1 MYFNGIT
8 RAILASTST
17 RQAYPR
23 YRDSDEF
30 DSYLEEATSR
40 RLVLNGHRD
49 LVLRKDARVVSV
61 PSVVGR
67 LSSVRRN
74 ER

>member
-49 LVLRKDARVVSV
+49 LVLRKDARRCLCPLCRRAIVV
-61 PSVVGR
+61 R
-67 LSSVRRN
+67 AT
-74 ER
+74 